1 MTGSS
6 ERNGRRLVLEAIAN
20 AHESL
25 IELAQSLRKQPGVT
39 EARSGLTLRNYRD
52 KIMVE
57 GYVDAA
63 FDRDPK
69 RSWIIDVW
77 LPLSMDPVVVTAS
90 IRLNRSSGQDV
101 VWEREDQTDVQ
112 SLATT
117 INVTV
122 ADLVARNS
130 YLFNS

>member
-6 ERNGRRLVLEAIAN
+6 ERNGTRLVLEAIAN

-77 LPLSMDPVVVTAS
+77 LPLSMDPIVVTAS

>member
-1 MTGSS
+1 VTGSS
-6 ERNGRRLVLEAIAN
+6 ERNGTRLVLEAIAN

-77 LPLSMDPVVVTAS
+77 LPLSMDPIVVTAS

-112 SLATT
+112 SLAAT